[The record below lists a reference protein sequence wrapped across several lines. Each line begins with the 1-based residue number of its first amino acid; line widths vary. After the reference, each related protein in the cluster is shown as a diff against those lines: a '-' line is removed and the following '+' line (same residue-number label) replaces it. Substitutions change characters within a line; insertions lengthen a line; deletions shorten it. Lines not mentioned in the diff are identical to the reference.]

1 MFKCLFRPVLLQTA
15 NTLQQR
21 LESEVSIFLSMVK
34 NEENSGRSPEIGH
47 ISVELIVC
55 LSFVVV
61 LTLASFILVLKIQ
74 YLINARKIKC
84 SNHVV
89 TAESAPPVVPR
100 KG

>member
-1 MFKCLFRPVLLQTA
+1 MFKCLFHPVLLQAA

-61 LTLASFILVLKIQ
+61 VVVTLASFILVLKIV
-74 YLINARKIKC
+74 II
-84 SNHVV
+84 SIF
-89 TAESAPPVVPR
+89 S
-100 KG
+100 